1 MELRHIRYFLM
12 VAEERSFTRAAARLG
27 IAQPPLSAQI
37 RQLEEEVGVPLFRR
51 LPQGVELSA
60 AGSAFL
66 DIVQGMPSLTYR
78 ATEAALRAAR
88 GEAGAINLGFT
99 PSLAFNGAVTSTIAA
114 YHRAYPDIAL
124 GLEETNT
131 ARLLEGLREGSI
143 DAAFLRPYESDGE
156 TLDLIPICKEPMIAA
171 LPDGHPAAA
180 DATVELKQLAGDS
193 ILLFPRQI
201 GPRLYDIVVEACR
214 AAGFEPR
221 LGQTTP
227 QIASMINLV
236 AAGLGVSIVPE
247 SMGQLHAAGVEFKPI
262 EGLAP
267 VAPLAFARRQGET
280 SATVRNLAA
289 ILESRLAG
297 PVA

>member
-12 VAEERSFTRAAARLG
+12 VAEERSFTRAAALLG

-88 GEAGAINLGFT
+88 GETGAINLGFT

-114 YHRAYPDIAL
+114 YRRAYPDIAL

-156 TLDLIPICKEPMIAA
+156 TVDLIPICKEPMIAA

-236 AAGLGVSIVPE
+236 AAGARRFHRARIHGTAPRCGRRVQAHR
-247 SMGQLHAAGVEFKPI
+247 GRHARGAAGLCP
-262 EGLAP
+262 P
-267 VAPLAFARRQGET
+267 
-280 SATVRNLAA
+280 
-289 ILESRLAG
+289 AG
-297 PVA
+297 RDLGHGAKSCRHPRISFGRPS